1 MGIANPRAKRQAY
14 TSKMVSFKIF
24 ALLALAVGS
33 HACKVEI
40 TTSEHRN
47 VITPTC
53 TLNCTS
59 SPGYA
64 QTAVNNGFR
73 TEYRD
78 VALMQRIL
86 RVCMK
91 VGDNNMVE
99 QCVVENDLNNDAAK
113 EGPCVPATQ
122 LEVPSQYT
130 KVGDKWMVASS
141 ESFNQDDA
149 RSFCANNNG
158 FLARPRSLEENQAI
172 ADFMKPDHVLIG
184 VNDLDTED
192 EFYFSEGADNNSAEK
207 VIWTNWNNE
216 TYGGAEPNDNGNED
230 CVVMRSNKDYRWNDI
245 QCWKPFRALCEWSG
259 RASPVAG

>member
-1 MGIANPRAKRQAY
+1 MGIANPKAKWPAH

-24 ALLALAVGS
+24 GLLALAVGS
-33 HACKVEI
+33 HGCKVEI

-53 TLNCTS
+53 TLNCTA

-91 VGDNNMVE
+91 VGENNMVE
-99 QCVVENDLNNDAAK
+99 QCVVENDLNHDAAK

-141 ESFNQDDA
+141 ESF
-149 RSFCANNNG
+149 
-158 FLARPRSLEENQAI
+158 NQAI